1 MPSHFAILVLML
13 FYSSNVGIL
22 LYFKELSHFCD
33 IITELFLN
41 DHDLMQE
48 KLLLLA
54 LYTSDSI

>member
-1 MPSHFAILVLML
+1 ML

-54 LYTSDSI
+54 LYASDGI